1 MLGPAVFEAI
11 ESDMLGPAV
20 FKAKGIGEVLWPEES
35 S

>member
-1 MLGPAVFEAI
+1 MLGPAVFEAM
-11 ESDMLGPAV
+11 EPDVLGLVV